1 MIMSKGKVLICD
13 RVHEHLTEGLK
24 GLGYE
29 VDYQPEVMLDDVA
42 NQISNLTGI
51 VINSRTVL
59 MKELLERADKLRFI
73 ARLGSGMEIV
83 DVPYAASK
91 GIVCISAP
99 EGNARSVAEQALAA
113 MLSWMNNLAV
123 ADRFL
128 RSGQWERERFRGRT
142 CAETQLGIIGY
153 GHTGRAL
160 AQSASSLGISVLAYD
175 KYHNDF
181 NDGFAI
187 SSGLSELLATCQ
199 VVSLHLPLTEET
211 VGYLNSDF
219 FAQVKPGTMLMNTS
233 RGAMM
238 HLDDTLKAL
247 DEKHIDFL
255 YCDVLPHEG
264 KSFLEAVNRKNF
276 NRFIKHSRVAVSP
289 HVAGW
294 TTESFVKLS
303 EVLLS
308 KIQEA
313 TKKEF

>member
-13 RVHEHLTEGLK
+13 RVHECLIEGLK

-29 VDYQPEVMLDDVA
+29 VDYQPEVILDEVA
-42 NQISNLTGI
+42 KQINDLTGI

-59 MKELLERADKLRFI
+59 IKELLDHADKLRFI

-83 DVPYAASK
+83 DVPFATSK

-113 MLSWMNNLAV
+113 MLSWMNNLVV
-123 ADRFL
+123 ADRYL

-160 AQSASSLGISVLAYD
+160 AESASSLGIRVLAYD

-181 NDGFAI
+181 SDGFAI
-187 SSGLSELLATCQ
+187 SSSLPELLATSH

-211 VGYLNSDF
+211 IGYLNADF
-219 FAQVKPGTMLMNTS
+219 FAQIKRGTMLMNTS

-247 DEKHIDFL
+247 DERHIDFL

-264 KSFLEAVNRKNF
+264 KSFLEAVNDERF
-276 NRFIKHSRVAVSP
+276 NRFIKHPRVAVSP

-294 TTESFVKLS
+294 TRESFVKLS

-308 KIQEA
+308 KIHEA
-313 TKKEF
+313 T